1 MVNKKIMKFWKQ
13 LSENQNWTLS
23 LAIGSLIIA
32 FGALIISIFSFSHQV
47 NVDSITL
54 ELEEQGRKYEE
65 IANNLN
71 SALVN
76 NSDIELE
83 ILKKKTSFEISQL
96 LYEEFYKFGS
106 YNTEVI
112 KKLENAAKERIST
125 GAVSSKNLIQNQEN
139 LQLYLNTF
147 ESVYEQCKSGMIT
160 FEDVRVNF
168 EYLIGDTCNNQQ
180 VKDALN
186 GAGNGLKLLC
196 SKFHPNSELSKL
208 ADSSKDSCN

>member
-1 MVNKKIMKFWKQ
+1 MKTWKQ
-13 LSENQNWTLS
+13 LSENLSWTLGIAGCS
-23 LAIGSLIIA
+23 VIIA
-32 FGALIISIFSFSHQV
+32 LAALAVSIFSFSHQV

-54 ELEEQGRKYEE
+54 ELKEQGASYEK

-71 SALVN
+71 SALVDNSN
-76 NSDIELE
+76 NELE

-112 KKLENAAKERIST
+112 KKLKNAAEERKRT
-125 GAVSSKNLIQNQEN
+125 GIVSNENLIQNQEN

-147 ESVYEQCKSGMIT
+147 ESVYEQCKSGMIS

-168 EYLIGDTCNNQQ
+168 EYLIGTTCNNQQ
-180 VKDALN
+180 VKNALN
-186 GAGNGLKLLC
+186 NAGNGLKLLC
-196 SKFHPNSELSKL
+196 SKFHPDSMLSKL
-208 ADSSKDSCN
+208 ADRSNDSCN